1 MLNNSRVEPD
11 VMVSSRSMDGRVLP
25 STERTDY
32 DVDGKRAS
40 PLSDGT
46 DSAFGEDLDH
56 LGRRRVKRGSV

>member
-1 MLNNSRVEPD
+1 
-11 VMVSSRSMDGRVLP
+11 MDGRVLP